1 MKQLREKLQKF
12 MIGRYGVDPLNRF
25 IMWAVIVLIFLNLFL
40 RWDVLFFLEIIGLV
54 WCYFRMFSKNYPA
67 REKENRVYMR
77 VRLKVTD
84 FLNKWKFR
92 FQQARQYH
100 IYKCPGC
107 GQKIRIPR
115 GKRRVSIHCPKCGTD
130 FIKKS

>member
-84 FLNKWKFR
+84 FLNKCKFR

-115 GKRRVSIHCPKCGTD
+115 GKGRVSIHCPKCGTD

>member
-92 FQQARQYH
+92 FQQERQYH

-115 GKRRVSIHCPKCGTD
+115 GKGRVSIHCPKCGTD

>member
-1 MKQLREKLQKF
+1 MNQLREKLQKF
-12 MIGRYGVDPLNRF
+12 MIGRYGADPLNRF
-25 IMWAVIVLIFLNLFL
+25 LMWAVIVLIVLNIFL
-40 RWDVLFFLEIIGLV
+40 RVHALFFLELIGLI
-54 WCYFRMFSKNYPA
+54 WCYFRMFSRNYSA
-67 REKENRVYMR
+67 REKENRAYMR
-77 VRLKVTD
+77 IRLRAAD
-84 FLNKWKFR
+84 FYNKWKFR

-115 GKRRVSIHCPKCGTD
+115 GKGRVSIHCPKCGTD